1 MRAINKNSFLY
12 RAGILATSNTLLLL
26 LNFLYRILLGRL
38 AGPEGLGVYTLAIQ
52 VYSIAMSICVYGL
65 SLAVTNVASSLHQ
78 CGDIR
83 GVRRLVFFALSCFF
97 VLFFVSAIPILLF
110 KNQIAEYM
118 LGDIRTAQSMVAV
131 LFCIFLTGIEN
142 IIKALFNGTGQVKFT
157 AVSEVGEQLLRI
169 IIAAT
174 LIAQLINNNHSYT
187 SFLIITGMALSEV
200 YSVAFLLSRYYKS
213 IIKPSRSVRGIKTS
227 AIRRKYLRVAIPSA
241 MTSTAATLFSSI
253 TTILFPQRLLLAGYT
268 HRQAVSTLGLLSGM
282 VTPVLLLPS
291 SLVSALCTL
300 LMPSIAASLARGDK
314 KDLANKVDKS
324 IEVIG
329 FIGLP
334 ATAMIMPFVPL
345 LCSLLFA
352 QTAPVELVAVL
363 SISIVLSYYLIVAV
377 SILNGLGRQKHVLVF
392 AVVSELL
399 QVALVYVLC
408 AMPTLHI
415 YGYLAGMM
423 IGDLLRLIIS
433 FIFINRLTP
442 IKPRI
447 FHKCIVPTACAVV
460 VYCVVRLC
468 FFVFTSTGVNVIAAI
483 VFSIM
488 ASTAVYIVLLRL
500 MGVNI
505 VGYIRRTL
513 LNDRAD

>member
-1 MRAINKNSFLY
+1 MRAINTNSFLY

-52 VYSIAMSICVYGL
+52 VYSIAMSLCVYGL
-65 SLAVTNVASSLHQ
+65 TLAVTNVASGLYQ

-83 GVRRLVFFALSCFF
+83 GVRRLISFALSCFLI
-97 VLFFVSAIPILLF
+97 LFFVSAIPILLF
-110 KNQIAEYM
+110 KNEIAAHM

-157 AVSEVGEQLLRI
+157 AVSEVGEQLIRI

-174 LIAQLINNNHSYT
+174 LIAKLINRDHSYT

-200 YSVAFLLSRYYKS
+200 YSVAFLLSRYYKTV
-213 IIKPSRSVRGIKTS
+213 IKPSRLMRSVKTTG
-227 AIRRKYLRVAIPSA
+227 IRRKYLRVAIPSA
-241 MTSTAATLFSSI
+241 VTSAAANLFASV
-253 TTILFPQRLLLAGYT
+253 TTVLFPQRLLLAGYT
-268 HRQAVSTLGLLSGM
+268 HRQAVSALGLLSGM
-282 VTPVLLLPS
+282 VTPVLMLPS

-329 FIGLP
+329 YIGLP

-345 LCSLLFA
+345 ICSLLFA
-352 QTAPVELVAVL
+352 QTAPIELVAVL
-363 SISIVLSYYLIVAV
+363 SISIVLSYYLIVAI
-377 SILNGLGRQKHVLVF
+377 SILNGFGKQKQVLIF
-392 AVVSELL
+392 ALVSEFFQLG
-399 QVALVYVLC
+399 LVYVLS
-408 AMPTLHI
+408 AMPSLHI
-415 YGYLAGMM
+415 YGYLAGMI
-423 IGDLLRLIIS
+423 IGDVLRMIIS
-433 FIFINRLTP
+433 FVFINRLTP
-442 IKPRI
+442 IRPRI
-447 FHKCIVPTACAVV
+447 FHKFVVPTACAIV
-460 VYCVVRLC
+460 VYCVVRFC
-468 FFVFTSTGVNVIAAI
+468 FFMFTSVGVTVITAI
-483 VFSIM
+483 VLSIF
-488 ASTAVYIVLLRL
+488 ASTIMYIALLKL

-505 VGYIRRTL
+505 AGYVKRTL
-513 LNDRAD
+513 IKGKAG